1 MICPLPGD
9 ISGAATLA
17 HREEVLL
24 SVGLY
29 VHIDG
34 SSENIICPL
43 PGHIPGAA
51 TLAHREEVLLS
62 VGLYT

>member
-9 ISGAATLA
+9 
-17 HREEVLL
+17 
-24 SVGLY
+24 
-29 VHIDG
+29 
-34 SSENIICPL
+34 
-43 PGHIPGAA
+43 IPGAA